1 MKPNSK
7 VANENRIVLFYLS
20 KYFYWLLLFLIII
33 LVFVFYFFFVR
44 PQLSRNDV
52 TQYFNQKS
60 EMEQLNF
67 LKQQKSEVEA
77 ILNDFRQFSSQNS
90 QGLEKLL
97 PREKEI
103 PNLIL
108 QLDSFAK
115 ESNLVLISFSVG
127 GQQNSENEENVVSS
141 FSNSNSE
148 ENLSIGEL
156 KLTLNFKTSDDIP
169 VEELPAYVRLK
180 NLISLIETNLRL
192 MDITALNFA
201 NNNEEGFSLDL
212 KTYFYQ

>member
-1 MKPNSK
+1 
-7 VANENRIVLFYLS
+7 
-20 KYFYWLLLFLIII
+20 
-33 LVFVFYFFFVR
+33 
-44 PQLSRNDV
+44 
-52 TQYFNQKS
+52 
-60 EMEQLNF
+60 MEQLNF